1 MSRNGY
7 GAGFCGVTIL
17 TMAAAR
23 SRQLPTVSFDELD
36 RVSDLHSKRHD
47 NMAFS
52 YSGESMLES
61 RMLSKP

>member
-1 MSRNGY
+1 M
-7 GAGFCGVTIL
+7 VIL
-17 TMAAAR
+17 TVASTC
-23 SRQLPTVSFDELD
+23 SRQPPAVSLDDLD
-36 RVSDLHSKRHD
+36 RVSDFHSKRHD